1 VEKVIFSWSGGKDSA
16 VALYEIQRS
25 QRYEILSLLTTITED
40 YDRVSLH
47 GVPRTL
53 VEQQAK
59 SLGLPIQKVFIPKDC
74 SNEEYE
80 ARMKQTLIKFKQAG
94 VSRVVFGDV
103 FLEEVRKY
111 RENNLS
117 KLEMT
122 GLFPIWG
129 RDSAELTRSFIA
141 LGFQAITICVDTRV
155 LDKRF
160 VGRIID
166 ESFLAQ
172 LPPNVD
178 PGGENGEFHS
188 FVFDGP
194 IFRDR
199 IAYKLGEQV
208 LRDSF
213 YFCDLLPREEIK
225 SKRKVWRGSAPSKPI
240 SPLERLNTKESQREA
255 KPLLPT
261 NSPSP

>member
-1 VEKVIFSWSGGKDSA
+1 MERVIFSWSGGKDSA
-16 VALYEIQRS
+16 LALYEIQRS
-25 QRYEILSLLTTITED
+25 QRYEIVSLLTTITED

-47 GVPRTL
+47 GVPRIL

-59 SLGLPIQKVFIPKDC
+59 SLGLPIQEVFIPKVS

-80 ARMKQTLIKFKQAG
+80 SRMKETLIKFKQAG
-94 VSRVVFGDV
+94 VSLVVFGDI

-111 RENNLS
+111 REDNLS
-117 KLEMT
+117 KLGMT

-141 LGFQAITICVDTRV
+141 LGFQAIVICVDARA
-155 LDKRF
+155 LDESF
-160 VGRIID
+160 LGRIID
-166 ESFLAQ
+166 ESFSAQ

-178 PGGENGEFHS
+178 PAGENGEFHS

-194 IFRDR
+194 IFRER
-199 IAYKLGEQV
+199 IAYKLGKQV

-213 YFCDLLPREEIK
+213 YFCDLLP
-225 SKRKVWRGSAPSKPI
+225 
-240 SPLERLNTKESQREA
+240 ER
-255 KPLLPT
+255 
-261 NSPSP
+261 